1 MARRRSFGAT
11 WWGEAWVEA
20 LEQRAALD
28 PNRLPRGRT
37 YARQDRVGALVVE
50 PGLVSAAVR
59 GSRLRPY
66 RVTVRV
72 ATFDASQWDRLLD
85 AVAAQA
91 GHAAALLDGELEP
104 QVRDDVAAA
113 GLDLLPGAGEVQPR
127 CTCPDWADPCKHS
140 AAVCYLVADALDTDP
155 FTLLR
160 LRGRS
165 REEVL
170 AGVRARRVAAGT
182 GGTGDPA
189 GVVVAASG
197 GEDDGVLAGR
207 LYAAWS
213 STAPGVH
220 PALPPLPRPPDVP
233 GRPAPLPVDPPLD
246 TVAAADLSALA
257 ADAAARAWALLSGG
271 DAGLGLSKAEDLA
284 RRAAAALG
292 PRTGGVASAS
302 SGSASASGS
311 LSSGSLSSGSSA
323 PSVSVSVSP
332 SVEDL
337 ARAASVPGRRLL
349 SDALAWRHG
358 GAAGLAALRGE
369 PVPVAHADRLEASY
383 AVGLGARVRL
393 GRVSTPDG
401 SVQLR
406 RGPDGLWHPFRRRG
420 TEWEHAGP
428 PSADPAEAL
437 AVARRDEPSPDG
449 SG

>member
-11 WWGEAWVEA
+11 WWGAAWVEA

-59 GSRLRPY
+59 GSRVRPY

-72 ATFDASQWDRLLD
+72 ATFDASTWDRLLD

-113 GLDLLPGAGEVQPR
+113 GIDLLPGAGEVQPR

-140 AAVCYLVADALDTDP
+140 AAVAYLVADALDADP

-170 AGVRARRVAAGT
+170 AGVRARRAAAGA
-182 GGTGDPA
+182 GGSGDPA
-189 GVVVAASG
+189 GVTVAASG
-197 GEDDGVLAGR
+197 GEESGVLAGR

-213 STAPGVH
+213 STAPGAR
-220 PALPPLPRPPDVP
+220 PALPPLPLPPDAP

-246 TVAAADLSALA
+246 TVAAGDLYVLA
-257 ADAAARAWALLSGG
+257 ADATARAWALLSGG
-271 DAGLGLSKAEDLA
+271 DAGLDLSEAEDLA

-302 SGSASASGS
+302 SGSAS
-311 LSSGSLSSGSSA
+311 
-323 PSVSVSVSP
+323 P

-337 ARAASVPGRRLL
+337 ARAAGVPGRRLL

-369 PVPVAHADRLEASY
+369 PLPVAHADRLEASY

-428 PSADPAEAL
+428 PSADPGEAL

-449 SG
+449 PG